1 MGRQAFTLAMCRVKT
16 GQEDFFIRAWSELSS
31 TFLSLPNPP
40 LWGTLIR
47 HVSDRTLFYSF
58 GPWQSLEHIRLM
70 RESPIA
76 GTALAKIRSCCEDMV
91 PGQYEVITH
100 VDASDVR

>member
-1 MGRQAFTLAMCRVKT
+1 MDRETFTLAMYRVKA
-16 GQEDFFIRAWSELSS
+16 GQEDVFIRAWSELSS

-47 HVSDRTLFYSF
+47 HVSDRALFYSF
-58 GPWQSLEHIRLM
+58 GPWRSPEHIRLM

-76 GTALAKIRSCCEDMV
+76 GTAFAKIRSCCEDMI
-91 PGQYEVITH
+91 PGQYEVVTH
-100 VDASDVR
+100 VDAADAT